1 MTVIVCPGIHD
12 PDLTWSFLANLGIGA
27 NPLRTALSYDVLV
40 FPAERYPAYSTLH
53 LLDFLLHQLSNPLGN
68 LRGNSLSN
76 PRGNSR
82 PFKPFPALQLEAI
95 EMPLVFLGFS
105 AGVVGAIGAA
115 HLWQWLGGTVK
126 AFIALDGWGVP
137 LYGNFPIHRISHDY
151 STHWSSALLGAGNE
165 GFYADPPLPH
175 LELWRSPHTTQGWQT
190 HPTPWFN
197 PALVEVSSPEPTTA
211 ARFLLALLRRYGEG

>member
-1 MTVIVCPGIHD
+1 MVVIVCPGIHD
-12 PDLTWSFLANLGIGA
+12 PDLTRSFLTNLGIGID
-27 NPLRTALSYDVLV
+27 PLRATPPHDVLV

-53 LLDFLLHQLSNPLGN
+53 MLNFLLHQLSNPLT
-68 LRGNSLSN
+68 NSLPPKTFQAPKLN
-76 PRGNSR
+76 
-82 PFKPFPALQLEAI
+82 AI

-126 AFIALDGWGVP
+126 ALIAVDGWGVP

-151 STHWSSALLGAGNE
+151 TTHWSSSLLGAGAE

-175 LELWRSPHTTQGWQT
+175 LDLWRSPHTTRGWQT
-190 HPTPWFN
+190 RPAPCFD
-197 PALVEVSSPEPTTA
+197 PALVEVSSPQVTTTA
-211 ARFLLALLRRYGEG
+211 EFLLMLLKQYEEG

>member
-1 MTVIVCPGIHD
+1 MTLIVCPGIHS
-12 PDLTWSFLANLGIGA
+12 PDLTQSFLANLGIETD
-27 NPLRTALSYDVLV
+27 PLLTTSPYDVLV

-53 LLDFLLHQLSNPLGN
+53 LLDFLLHQFSNPLTNPAG
-68 LRGNSLSN
+68 LASSTDSLQAKRSQI
-76 PRGNSR
+76 P
-82 PFKPFPALQLEAI
+82 KLAAI

-126 AFIALDGWGVP
+126 ALIAADGWGVP

-151 STHWSSALLGAGNE
+151 TTHWSSALLGAGAE

-175 LELWRSPHTTQGWQT
+175 LDLWRSPHTTRGWQT
-190 HPTPWFN
+190 RTTAWFD
-197 PALVEVSSPEPTTA
+197 PALVEVSSPQLTTTA
-211 ARFLLALLRRYGEG
+211 EFLLALLKQYGEG